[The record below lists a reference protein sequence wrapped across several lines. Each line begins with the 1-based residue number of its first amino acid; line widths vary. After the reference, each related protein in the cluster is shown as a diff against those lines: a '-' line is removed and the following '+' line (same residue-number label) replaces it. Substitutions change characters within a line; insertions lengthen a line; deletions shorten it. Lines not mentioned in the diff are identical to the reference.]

1 LEASVRNPD
10 NMMVFRALMLW
21 DHNESPADKMRAL
34 FPDRPIPTALDPW
47 YQEKLDLVT
56 SLRMSAWSGAF
67 DYPTQERIVALALEK
82 YGAAAAKWVADNEGW
97 K

>member
-1 LEASVRNPD
+1 
-10 NMMVFRALMLW
+10 
-21 DHNESPADKMRAL
+21 
-34 FPDRPIPTALDPW
+34 
-47 YQEKLDLVT
+47 
-56 SLRMSAWSGAF
+56 MSAWSGAF